1 MSDEKHRIEVAL
13 DDDHKGKHPFAVGV
27 LTGAAVGVGIGLLFA
42 PRTGAQ
48 MRKEVGNQWT
58 HVKGSCSTSYHKAKD
73 VAGDWADRGRRA
85 YDTTREKVVHS
96 AHETRQYVRE
106 VSDAVTLK
114 SRNQAGGA
122 VKTDL
127 DGRASPRE
135 PARSVVAHAS
145 PSGPRGGRDRS
156 ARQGSHR
163 ETRRVVL
170 PSDRHEPRSRQR
182 PP

>member
-73 VAGDWADRGRRA
+73 VAGDWAERGKRA

-96 AHETRQYVRE
+96 ASETRQYVRE
-106 VSDAVTLK
+106 VTDAVTLK
-114 SRNQAGGA
+114 SHNQPRSV

-127 DGRASPRE
+127 TVAPVRE
-135 PARSVVAHAS
+135 PSRSVVAHSS
-145 PSGPRGGRDRS
+145 PSGPR
-156 ARQGSHR
+156 AAAVTEVPVKEVTAKQGA
-163 ETRRVVL
+163 
-170 PSDRHEPRSRQR
+170 
-182 PP
+182 